1 MRLADLIGDEVLG
14 LRLVGDPPADRLER
28 SVTGCSQSELM
39 DPSPYIARGE
49 LVLTLGM
56 GMNVRDV
63 RTWDAYVER
72 IVGAGASA
80 LGFGLGPVHAAIPEG
95 LALACSHYDLPLIE
109 LAPDFPLIKLSRH
122 IWQELAAE
130 RYEIARRGWELAD
143 DCIHEA
149 TEGAPLTQLLRRL
162 SETVGGRVQLLD
174 PAGFEIGAAGESHRE
189 PGRTT
194 RARLRLPG
202 GEHQHFQLAVE
213 ARDETM
219 LLQPLLGPALA
230 VVAMQLSYTLTA
242 RSPMHSQSAG
252 MFFQALLD
260 PRSDAEHQRTA
271 AVSTGFVP
279 DAPWDAVTVR
289 RPETVSLATLR
300 LLTWRLR
307 VLLEREYA
315 RVRFYD
321 EADRATLLMQGRRTD
336 RHLGDILAEVAD
348 AEAGLDVRYN
358 RSLSFDEIAV
368 ALQVCRRAP
377 LRAGV
382 APAPVADLLSLVEG
396 LPRSGVSTLA
406 RRALGPLADAEPVLL
421 ETLEVYLET
430 SGSTRAVCDRLFI
443 HRNTLS
449 YRMRRIETLLG
460 VDLEDG
466 QTRAVLLLAFRL
478 RNAG

>member
-1 MRLADLIGDEVLG
+1 
-14 LRLVGDPPADRLER
+14 
-28 SVTGCSQSELM
+28 
-39 DPSPYIARGE
+39 
-49 LVLTLGM
+49 M

-72 IVGAGASA
+72 IVGAGATA

-122 IWQELAAE
+122 VWQELAAE
-130 RYEIARRGWELAD
+130 RYEIARRGWE
-143 DCIHEA
+143 
-149 TEGAPLTQLLRRL
+149 L

-174 PAGFEIGAAGESHRE
+174 PAGFEIGAAGESQRE

-252 MFFQALLD
+252 VFFQALLD
-260 PRSDAEHQRTA
+260 PRSDAEHQRSS

-289 RPETVSLATLR
+289 RPEAVSLATLR

-321 EADRATLLMQGRRTD
+321 EADRATLLLQGRRTD
-336 RHLGDILAEVAD
+336 RDLGEVLAEVVDAD
-348 AEAGLDVRYN
+348 AGLDVRWN
-358 RSLSFDEIAV
+358 RSLAFDEIAV

-377 LRAGV
+377 IAAGV
-382 APAPVADLLSLVEG
+382 APAPAADLLSLVDG
-396 LPRSGVSTLA
+396 LPRTGVSTLA
-406 RRALGPLADAEPVLL
+406 RRALEPLADAEPVLL
-421 ETLEVYLET
+421 ETLEVYLEA
-430 SGSTRAVCDRLFI
+430 SGSTKAVCDRLFI
-443 HRNTLS
+443 HRNTLA
-449 YRMRRIETLLG
+449 YRMRRIEALLG
-460 VDLEDG
+460 VDLENG
-466 QTRAVLLLAFRL
+466 EVRAVLLLAFRL
-478 RNAG
+478 RHVV

>member
-1 MRLADLIGDEVLG
+1 MRLVDLLGDEVLG
-14 LRLVGDPPADRLER
+14 LRLVGEVPSDRLER

-39 DPSPYIARGE
+39 DPSPYLVRGE

-72 IVGAGASA
+72 VVGAGASA
-80 LGFGLGPVHAAIPEG
+80 LGFGLGPVHAVIPEG
-95 LALACSHYDLPLIE
+95 LAVACSHHDLPLIE
-109 LAPDFPLIKLSRH
+109 LPPEFPLIKLSRH
-122 IWQELAAE
+122 VWQELAAE

-162 SETVGGRVQLLD
+162 SDTVGGRVQLLD
-174 PAGFEIGAAGESHRE
+174 PAGFEIGAAGEAQQQ
-189 PGRTT
+189 PARTT

-252 MFFQALLD
+252 VFFQALLD
-260 PRSDAEHQRTA
+260 PRSDAEHQRAA
-271 AVSTGFVP
+271 AVSTGFAVE
-279 DAPWDAVTVR
+279 APWDAVTVR
-289 RPETVSLATLR
+289 RPDEVSLATLR

-321 EADRATLLMQGRRTD
+321 EADRATLLMQGRRSD
-336 RHLGDILAEVAD
+336 RPLGAVLAEVVD
-348 AEAGLDVRYN
+348 AETGLDVRHN
-358 RSLSFDEIAV
+358 RALMFDEIAV

-377 LRAGV
+377 LQAGV
-382 APAPVADLLSLVEG
+382 APAPVVDLLSLLGG
-396 LPRSGVSTLA
+396 LPRAGVGMLA
-406 RRALGPLADAEPVLL
+406 RRALEPLADAEPVLR
-421 ETLEVYLET
+421 ETLEAYLET
-430 SGSTRAVCDRLFI
+430 SGSTRAVCERLFI

-449 YRMRRIETLLG
+449 YRMRRIESLLG

-466 QTRAVLLLAFRL
+466 EVRAVLLLAFRL
-478 RNAG
+478 QAAA

>member
-14 LRLVGDPPADRLER
+14 LRLVGDPPAERLER
-28 SVTGCSQSELM
+28 NVTGCSQSELM
-39 DPSPYIARGE
+39 DPSPYLARGE

-72 IVGAGASA
+72 VVGAGATA
-80 LGFGLGPVHAAIPEG
+80 LGFGLGPVHASIPEG

-122 IWQELAAE
+122 VWQELAAE

-162 SETVGGRVQLLD
+162 SDTVGGRVQLLD
-174 PAGFEIGAAGESHRE
+174 PAGFEIGAAGESRSE

-252 MFFQALLD
+252 VFFQALLD
-260 PRSDAEHQRTA
+260 PRSDAEHQRA
-271 AVSTGFVP
+271 SAVSTGFVP
-279 DAPWDAVTVR
+279 EAPWYAVTVR
-289 RPETVSLATLR
+289 RPEEVSLATLR

-321 EADRATLLMQGRRTD
+321 ERATLLMQGPRSD
-336 RHLGDILAEVAD
+336 SALGEVVAEVVD
-348 AEAGLDVRYN
+348 AETGLDVRYN
-358 RSLSFDEIAV
+358 RALAFDEIAI
-368 ALQVCRRAP
+368 ALQVSRRAP
-377 LRAGV
+377 LQAGV

-396 LPRSGVSTLA
+396 LPRTGVATLA
-406 RRALGPLADAEPVLL
+406 RRALEPLADAEPVLL

-430 SGSTRAVCDRLFI
+430 SGSTRAVCERLFI

-466 QTRAVLLLAFRL
+466 QARAVLLLAFRL
-478 RNAG
+478 RHAG